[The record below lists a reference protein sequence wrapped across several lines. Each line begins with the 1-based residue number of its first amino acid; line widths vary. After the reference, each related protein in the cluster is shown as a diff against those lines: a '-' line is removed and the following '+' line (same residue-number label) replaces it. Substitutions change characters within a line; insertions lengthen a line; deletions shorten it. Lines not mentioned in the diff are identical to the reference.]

1 MAFCAIAGHALPKW
15 QSCLATPKLQCMK
28 LDSRD
33 IQILILLQEDARLKT
48 AELAS
53 RINLSITPTWQRVK
67 RLEKAGFIT
76 GYHARIDLLRLPSKV
91 VEMFVPITLDDHR
104 AHAFHK
110 FEKVIS
116 EVPEV
121 ASCHAVAGGFDYV
134 VRFMVRDI
142 AHYQRTMDKLLDMQI
157 GIKEYYT
164 YVVTKGVKS
173 EHIYSSSVLT
183 TVAGEP

>member
-1 MAFCAIAGHALPKW
+1 
-15 QSCLATPKLQCMK
+15 MK

-48 AELAS
+48 ADLAN

-76 GYHARIDLLRLPSKV
+76 GYHARIDLLRLPSKI
-91 VEMFVPITLDDHR
+91 VEMFVPVTLDDHR
-104 AHAFHK
+104 AHAFQK
-110 FEKVIS
+110 FEKAIS
-116 EVPEV
+116 EVAEV
-121 ASCHAVAGGFDYV
+121 AGCHAVAGGFDYI
-134 VRFMVRDI
+134 VRFMVQDI

-164 YVVTKGVKS
+164 YVVTKNVKS
-173 EHIYSSSVLT
+173 EHIFSASVLT
-183 TVAGEP
+183 AMAGER